1 MPRYLRNTEI
11 QGATDL
17 MSLKK
22 FRTDAQDLPGE
33 DPDNSPPSS
42 FYRKDRNALKIDRL
56 STRMTIITVLLPV
69 FMGVVLFFIYLDI
82 TDRLSGVD
90 TAKNTQVDQLTLQM
104 EHKLNALDVRI
115 AKNRFDLDEKLPP
128 LEKKTGALEQQLGKM
143 AVTKADV
150 KALEEGVTRLEDQ
163 LSRQDQRIQNNADQ
177 NQANLAE
184 MERINST
191 LLSDLSQNRKQLE
204 NQIQALKQETASL
217 QPLKQELVSLRA
229 RLNESQV
236 DLGPVQKTLSQLEKQ
251 VTELENQLMSRTEI
265 TRRLMALKTD
275 MDQSLSNLEKQIQ
288 SPPLPIPDSISEE
301 TLKQ

>member
-1 MPRYLRNTEI
+1 
-11 QGATDL
+11 

-22 FRTDAQDLPGE
+22 FRNDATDLPGE
-33 DPDNSPPSS
+33 DPDNSTPSS
-42 FYRKDRNALKIDRL
+42 FYRKDRNTLKIDRL
-56 STRMTIITVLLPV
+56 STRVTIITVLLPV

-82 TDRLSGVD
+82 RDQLTGVD

-128 LEKKTGALEQQLGKM
+128 LEEKTGALEQRLGKM
-143 AVTKADV
+143 AATKADV
-150 KALEEGVTRLEDQ
+150 KALEEGITRLENQ

-191 LLSDLSQNRKQLE
+191 LISSLAQNREQLE
-204 NQIQALKQETASL
+204 NQIQALKQETATL
-217 QPLKQELVSLRA
+217 QPLKQELSSLRA
-229 RLNESQV
+229 RMDESRV

-275 MDQSLSNLEKQIQ
+275 MDQSLSNLEKKI
-288 SPPLPIPDSISEE
+288 STPPLPIPDSISEE

>member
-1 MPRYLRNTEI
+1 
-11 QGATDL
+11 

-33 DPDNSPPSS
+33 DPDNSTPSS

-90 TAKNTQVDQLTLQM
+90 TAKDTQVDQLTLQM

-229 RLNESQV
+229 RLDESQV